1 MIVSLKNGVKMSSK
15 IAPPHCPLIVW
26 GDESSHM
33 SFLLQHFCS
42 LDAYKH
48 TSFSAVA
55 RFTRRKSP
63 LRLSKKINWNG
74 ELNTFRPVAVFSGFR
89 HTPPTAMR
97 HFEANLTAAAP
108 LSTFPV
114 NAQSSVRV
122 LCLPPPLCSFHMSCK
137 TADLIAD
144 VWERCPSR
152 SVNSLKQS
160 RNPTN
165 VSPGRKCANCV
176 LGICQDFFFFFC
188 PGCPRGAVACLRDAF
203 EGHIDFM
210 VEEFYFFQCAVRYPW
225 RNDHGITAPLL

>member
-1 MIVSLKNGVKMSSK
+1 
-15 IAPPHCPLIVW
+15 
-26 GDESSHM
+26 
-33 SFLLQHFCS
+33 
-42 LDAYKH
+42 
-48 TSFSAVA
+48 
-55 RFTRRKSP
+55 
-63 LRLSKKINWNG
+63 
-74 ELNTFRPVAVFSGFR
+74 
-89 HTPPTAMR
+89 MR

-122 LCLPPPLCSFHMSCK
+122 LCLPPPLCSFHIFCK

-176 LGICQDFFFFFC
+176 LGICQDFFFFVVVLVV
-188 PGCPRGAVACLRDAF
+188 P
-203 EGHIDFM
+203 EGLWLVYATRSKATLTSWLKRFTFFNVPYVIL
-210 VEEFYFFQCAVRYPW
+210 EEM
-225 RNDHGITAPLL
+225 ITASQLHYCNCSQAEYQLLKVI